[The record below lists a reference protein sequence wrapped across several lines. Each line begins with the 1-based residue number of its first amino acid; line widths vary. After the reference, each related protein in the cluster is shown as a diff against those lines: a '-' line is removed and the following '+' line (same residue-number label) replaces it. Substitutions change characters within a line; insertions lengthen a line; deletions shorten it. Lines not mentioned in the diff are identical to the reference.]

1 MEVGLPAQETC
12 GVSRELSP
20 GLGTEKAQ
28 ARAGRQGE
36 GTARTNNETGR
47 KGEGLENPLDERPA
61 RSRPSLRLGGSGRRD
76 KGRRK
81 RIEGKELPRPEE
93 GVSRASEIAVPL
105 DAFILC
111 KHCGQCIK
119 RNDREVHRGTEH
131 DIAKK
136 TIKCKVLD
144 LNADKARLLES
155 EYANYQRYI
164 RGDKSVPLYSATKQ
178 QADRF
183 LKQLKKQ
190 NGGVLKQESGRDY
203 PLILRKDVYRA
214 ETKYAP
220 YWIGIPVSNAR
231 GKLNAPIG
239 IASELPDG
247 AMMNEAKLLK
257 IGGDFYVYMTIERD
271 VIKVHKI
278 PTTIMAVDAGIH
290 NIATTVNSI
299 DRKPRFYG
307 REMRKLRS
315 HFYQLRKKLQ
325 VNGAYE
331 AVKKIGN
338 KESRT
343 TDDILHK
350 VSREIVDE
358 AERNNSAIVI
368 GDLKGIRLQK
378 RYSRGFMRKLSSF
391 PFYRLFQFIKYKAQW
406 SGIKVIEVSEAY
418 TSQTCHHCHS
428 KGLRIGGKF
437 KCYVCGHE
445 YNADYNGAY
454 NIMNR
459 GMGQALSQGLILA
472 QPTVRTR

>member
-1 MEVGLPAQETC
+1 M
-12 GVSRELSP
+12 
-20 GLGTEKAQ
+20 
-28 ARAGRQGE
+28 
-36 GTARTNNETGR
+36 
-47 KGEGLENPLDERPA
+47 
-61 RSRPSLRLGGSGRRD
+61 
-76 KGRRK
+76 
-81 RIEGKELPRPEE
+81 
-93 GVSRASEIAVPL
+93 
-105 DAFILC
+105 
-111 KHCGQCIK
+111 
-119 RNDREVHRGTEH
+119 
-131 DIAKK
+131 
-136 TIKCKVLD
+136 
-144 LNADKARLLES
+144 
-155 EYANYQRYI
+155 
-164 RGDKSVPLYSATKQ
+164 
-178 QADRF
+178 
-183 LKQLKKQ
+183 
-190 NGGVLKQESGRDY
+190 
-203 PLILRKDVYRA
+203 YRA